1 MKNENTDVQAVEKLK
16 RIIMGRYG
24 KGLML
29 RQLVDLNKADKLN
42 EHQLKGVD
50 LYIPLRLN
58 EEYLGTAIVPFADDL
73 AEDKRSQIS
82 QLVKMAME
90 PVLYSDFLERKQN
103 NLQQITDFEFSTENL
118 EVFED
123 GTAAP
128 SSDDEMTD
136 EEMEAGDGSQL
147 LTQIIHLSS
156 ENENALR
163 KMAHQIHEMT
173 HRWAFVPFQDIAS
186 QIHGVS
192 DLVKLG
198 AMTILVTDIEKL
210 DQSLQSILVE
220 YISEERSDQEPLII
234 STSGLKASEIEKH
247 ENLLPLLRD
256 EITIN
261 TFDVDR
267 APFSYSQLKEVIE
280 LFFFRQT

>member
-1 MKNENTDVQAVEKLK
+1 MNNENADVQAVEKLK
-16 RIIMGRYG
+16 RLIKGRYG
-24 KGLML
+24 KGMML

-58 EEYLGTAIVPFADDL
+58 EEYLGTAIIPDADDL

-123 GTAAP
+123 EDADLGA
-128 SSDDEMTD
+128 
-136 EEMEAGDGSQL
+136 EEEEPEANQL
-147 LTQIIHLSS
+147 VTQIIHLSS
-156 ENENALR
+156 KNENALR
-163 KMAHQIHEMT
+163 KMAHQIHEMI
-173 HRWAFVPFQDIAS
+173 HRWAFVPFQDIAAQVNS
-186 QIHGVS
+186 VS
-192 DLVKLG
+192 DLLKLG
-198 AMTILVTDIEKL
+198 AMTIYVSDIEKL
-210 DQSLQSILVE
+210 DPKLQVILAD

-234 STSGLKASEIEKH
+234 STSGLEAAELEKC
-247 ENLLPLLRD
+247 ETLNPILRD
-256 EITIN
+256 EIMIN